1 MSASLYTRP
10 SASTPILMSLAALA
24 VVVGQLAFFGSAR
37 QADEGAAAHLFQ
49 LLIVGQ
55 LPIMAFFAYKWLQR
69 APRRALLV
77 LATQIFAG
85 VAACAPVWYFHL

>member
-10 SASTPILMSLAALA
+10 SASAPILMSLAALA

-55 LPIMAFFAYKWLQR
+55 LPIMAFFAYKWLR
-69 APRRALLV
+69 RTPRGALFV
-77 LATQIFAG
+77 LATQVLAG
-85 VAACAPVWYFHL
+85 MAACAPVWYFHL